1 MKPPL
6 DQALEGFDNVN
17 RYWDRSKDKYVAKIL
32 PGEFYVTNSNELIG
46 TTLGSCV
53 SACIWDKIS
62 GIGGMNH
69 FMLPLTEQEIDNI
82 KWGNSETD
90 ATRYGNY
97 AMEFLINEILKNG
110 GTRKNMAVKLF
121 GGGKVLK
128 NAGDIGKRN
137 IEFVMDYIKIEKMT
151 LESYDLGDVYP
162 RKVIFDPKSGKAQ
175 MKRLVVLGNETIAAR
190 EKNYQ
195 KTIIEKPVEG
205 DVDLF

>member
-6 DQALEGFDNVN
+6 AKALNGFDSVN
-17 RYWDRSKDKYVAKIL
+17 RFWDKAKEKYVAKIL
-32 PGEFYVTNSNELIG
+32 PGEFYVTTHKELIS

-53 SACIWDKIS
+53 SACIWDKVA

-69 FMLPLTEQEIDNI
+69 FMLPLTDQEIDNI
-82 KWGNSETD
+82 KWGNDDTD

-121 GGGKVLK
+121 GGGKVLR

-137 IEFVMDYIKIEKMT
+137 ISFVMDYIKVEDMK
-151 LESYDLGDVYP
+151 LEAYDLGDVYP
-162 RKVIFDPKSGKAQ
+162 RKVLFDPKSGKAQ
-175 MKRLVVLGNETIAAR
+175 MKKLIIVDNETIAAR
-190 EKNYQ
+190 EKTYR
-195 KTIIEKPVEG
+195 KTITEKPVEG
-205 DVDLF
+205 EVDLF